1 MTWKTCSRLAVVSGG
16 SRRTSR
22 TSPESTLGTG
32 QNTVGGTLP
41 TRRAAQYQASFTDG
55 TP

>member
-1 MTWKTCSRLAVVSGG
+1 MKA
-16 SRRTSR
+16 

-32 QNTVGGTLP
+32 QNTLRGTDP
-41 TRRAAQYQASFTDG
+41 ARRTSANQASFTDG

>member
-1 MTWKTCSRLAVVSGG
+1 LVKA
-16 SRRTSR
+16 

-32 QNTVGGTLP
+32 QNTVRGTDPVLR
-41 TRRAAQYQASFTDG
+41 TSANQASFTDG